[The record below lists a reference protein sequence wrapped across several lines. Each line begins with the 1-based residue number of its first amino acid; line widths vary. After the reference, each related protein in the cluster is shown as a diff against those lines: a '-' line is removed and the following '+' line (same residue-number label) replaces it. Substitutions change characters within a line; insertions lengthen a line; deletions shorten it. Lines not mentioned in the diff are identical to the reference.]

1 MEALEPKWWQQ
12 GEVRPAGQGSRQTR
26 RYLAAYTQANQ
37 LADISVSA
45 DPFVAFPMANLIISK
60 GVKVVRESDEA
71 LKKRS
76 HAQVLTLSVRPV
88 ALKGT
93 QYIHVCSFE
102 AMSYSRGVLI
112 YNFNEAAVL
121 ICATGQTLT
130 SPRTVMEKI
139 FNTLQGLR
147 LESFVFVKRT
157 AGPNI
162 SVSHTVHNWKTPAN
176 EKAEVPASGLDR
188 HILFGHT
195 GDMRDPHT
203 NLQKTEFATANQY
216 FLQDPAAIPGVGT
229 ITADGFTAGVCAFVP
244 QNHFVAKMRA
254 HWGDMRQCHAL
265 PPDERFLSETK
276 KSFTL
281 PARPGEAEKRNPR
294 HYEEF
299 TRQYDSVKVTR
310 SPGLCRGSNLRSAAS
325 LMVQ

>member
-1 MEALEPKWWQQ
+1 
-12 GEVRPAGQGSRQTR
+12 
-26 RYLAAYTQANQ
+26 
-37 LADISVSA
+37 
-45 DPFVAFPMANLIISK
+45 
-60 GVKVVRESDEA
+60 
-71 LKKRS
+71 
-76 HAQVLTLSVRPV
+76 
-88 ALKGT
+88 
-93 QYIHVCSFE
+93 
-102 AMSYSRGVLI
+102 
-112 YNFNEAAVL
+112 
-121 ICATGQTLT
+121 
-130 SPRTVMEKI
+130 MEKI
-139 FNTLQGLR
+139 FNTLQGRQAPTSACLTPCTIGRRQQTRRR
-147 LESFVFVKRT
+147 LK
-157 AGPNI
+157 P
-162 SVSHTVHNWKTPAN
+162 KT
-176 EKAEVPASGLDR
+176 KAEVPASGLDR